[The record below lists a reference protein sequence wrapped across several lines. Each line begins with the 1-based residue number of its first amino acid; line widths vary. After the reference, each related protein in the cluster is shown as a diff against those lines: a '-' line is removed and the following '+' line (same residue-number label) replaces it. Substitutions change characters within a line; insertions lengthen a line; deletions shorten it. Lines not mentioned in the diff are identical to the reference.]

1 MQFNYVAKNKT
12 GEIQSGTIKAA
23 SQEAAVAALQAGG
36 FIVLSCAPAET
47 MSLWLKQVKFLQ
59 RVKFKDI
66 VNFSRQL
73 AILFSAKVSLVS
85 ALQALARQQQSPY
98 FGEVLFGVANDV
110 EAGIIFSKALAKY
123 PKIFSPLYINLIK
136 SGEVSG
142 NLENTL
148 SHLADHLEKQ
158 YYLASRLRS
167 AMIYPAFILFGFA
180 VVAVLML
187 VMVIPNLTSI
197 LKESGQELPVT
208 TKAIIGLSDFLR
220 SWGWLLLLALIA
232 AVGLAWRFAKTEDGQ
247 RFFDRLKLKM
257 PIFGNVFKKI
267 YLARFSEN
275 FSTLIKGGLPIL
287 QALQISGDVIGNVVF
302 RDIIFRAKE
311 EVRVGNTVSAVFEKH
326 KEEIPPMVTQMIFTG
341 EKTGQIEVVL
351 KKISAF
357 YSQEV
362 DAVVNN
368 LSALVEPIL
377 IVFLGIGVAI
387 LLVAIL
393 MPIYNIAGGM

>member
-1 MQFNYVAKNKT
+1 MQFNYVARTKT
-12 GEIQSGTIKAA
+12 GEIQSGMVNAT
-23 SQEAAVAALQAGG
+23 SREAAVEALQAGDL
-36 FIVLSCAPAET
+36 IVLSCVLAGTGP
-47 MSLWLKQVKFLQ
+47 LWLKQIKIFQ
-59 RVKFKDI
+59 RVKFKDV

-85 ALQALARQQQSPY
+85 GLQALSRQQTSLY
-98 FGEVLFGVANDV
+98 FREILYNISNDV

-123 PKIFSPLYINLIK
+123 PKVFSPFYINLIK

-148 SHLADHLEKQ
+148 NHLADHLEKQ

-167 AMIYPAFILFGFA
+167 AMIYPSFVLFGFI

-187 VMVIPNLTSI
+187 TMVIPNLTGI
-197 LKESGQELPVT
+197 LEESGQELPIVT
-208 TKAIIGLSDFLR
+208 RTIIGLSGFLR
-220 SWGWLLLLALIA
+220 AWGWFLLLALI
-232 AVGLAWRFAKTEDGQ
+232 GLLVFLWRFARTADG
-247 RFFDRLKLKM
+247 RHFIDRLKLKL

-267 YLARFSEN
+267 YMARFSEN

-287 QALQISGDVIGNVVF
+287 QALQISGEVVGNVVF
-302 RDIIFRAKE
+302 SDIIFRAKE
-311 EVRVGNTVSAVFEKH
+311 EVRIGNTISAVFEKN

-341 EKTGQIEVVL
+341 EKTGQLDMVL
-351 KKISAF
+351 KKISTF

>member
-1 MQFNYVAKNKT
+1 MQFNYVVRAKT
-12 GEIQSGTIKAA
+12 GEIQSGIIKAA
-23 SQEAAVAALQAGG
+23 SQEAAVETLQANGL
-36 FIVLSCAPAET
+36 IVLSCAPAET
-47 MSLWLKQVKFLQ
+47 MSLWLKQIKFFQ

-73 AILFSAKVSLVS
+73 SILFSAKVSLVS
-85 ALQALARQQQSPY
+85 ALQALARQQTNSY
-98 FGEVLFGVANDV
+98 FREILFNIANDV
-110 EAGIIFSKALAKY
+110 EAGIIFSRALAKY
-123 PKIFSPLYINLIK
+123 PKVFTALYINLIK

-158 YYLASRLRS
+158 YYLVSRLRS
-167 AMIYPAFILFGFA
+167 AMIYPAFILFGFV

-187 VMVIPNLTSI
+187 VIVIPNLTSI
-197 LKESGQELPVT
+197 LEESGQELPAT
-208 TKAIIGLSDFLR
+208 TTAIIFLSDLLR
-220 SWGWLLLLALIA
+220 EWGWLLLLVLIGLLAL
-232 AVGLAWRFAKTEDGQ
+232 VWRFGRTPNGQ
-247 RFFDRLKLKM
+247 RFFDKWKIKL
-257 PIFGNVFKKI
+257 PIFGTVFKKI

-287 QALQISGDVIGNVVF
+287 QALQISGEVVGNAIF
-302 RDIIFRAKE
+302 ADIIFRAKE
-311 EVRVGNTVSAVFEKH
+311 EVRAGNTMSSVFEKY

-341 EKTGQIEVVL
+341 EKTGQIDVVL
-351 KKISAF
+351 KKISTF
-357 YSQEV
+357 YGQEV

-377 IVFLGIGVAI
+377 IVILGIGVAI